1 MHQKVYEIIE
11 VHDFD
16 RYRTEANADMGLSG
30 PRKIVTEPRMIDAL
44 NGPELFA
51 GMRAAMLAEPP
62 GYWIIDLA
70 AVRFMDSAAVAALVD
85 LMRDHQVGARITL
98 EGVGKDLRSRWPSV
112 FGSGGIAGPRSI
124 EESGP

>member
-16 RYRTEANADMGLSG
+16 RYRTGANAAVGLTG
-30 PRKIVTEPRMIDAL
+30 PRKIVAEPRMIDAL
-44 NGPELFA
+44 NGPELFE

-62 GYWIIDLA
+62 GYWIIDLT
-70 AVRFMDSAAVAALVD
+70 AVRFMDSAAISALVALIQD
-85 LMRDHQVGARITL
+85 PQVGSRISL
-98 EGVGKDLRSRWPSV
+98 EGVDKDLRSRWPGV

-124 EESGP
+124 AETGP